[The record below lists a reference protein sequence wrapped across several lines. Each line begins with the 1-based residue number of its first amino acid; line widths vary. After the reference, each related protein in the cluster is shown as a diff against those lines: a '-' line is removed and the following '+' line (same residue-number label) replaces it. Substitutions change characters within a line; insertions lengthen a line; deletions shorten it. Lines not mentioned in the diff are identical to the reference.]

1 MFYDAVQNKHGLKRD
16 PWKAL
21 TVPRPVGWIST
32 VSKDGV
38 CNLAP
43 YSYFNA
49 VSDRPHYVYFASQGL
64 KDSLRNVQE
73 TGEFVCSLAT
83 FDLRHEMNITSAS
96 VPYGVDEFP
105 IAGVTA
111 APSLLVKP
119 PRVKESPVALEC
131 RYVQTVDLP
140 PATPGGAPG
149 YHVVFG
155 LVVGIHI
162 DDKLIKDGF
171 VDIGAALPIARLGYM
186 DYSVVRPDTIFSID
200 RPEVDDK
207 GNVVPPARSAAE

>member
-1 MFYDAVQNKHGLKRD
+1 MFYDAVENKHGLKRD

-21 TVPRPVGWIST
+21 TVPRPIGWIST

-38 CNLAP
+38 CNIAP

-49 VSDRPHYVYFASQGL
+49 VSDRPHYVYFASAGL
-64 KDSLRNVQE
+64 KDSVRNVHE

-83 FDLRHEMNITSAS
+83 YALRNQMNTTSAA

-105 IAGVTA
+105 LAGLTA
-111 APSLLVKP
+111 AASRLVKP

-131 RYVQTVDLP
+131 RHVQTVDLP
-140 PATPGGAPG
+140 GAVPGGAPG

-155 LVVGIHI
+155 LVVGIYI
-162 DDKLIKDGF
+162 DDTLVKDGM
-171 VDIGAALPIARLGYM
+171 VDIALAEPIARLGYM
-186 DYSVVRPDTIFSID
+186 DYSVVRRDTMFSID
-200 RPEVDDK
+200 RPEVDGTGK
-207 GNVVPPARSAAE
+207 IVPAK